1 MSENSPCTSG
11 GACCGT
17 FRVSFYW
24 GETDAAPA
32 GQVPARLTEQVNQ
45 YLACMQG
52 TNQRSP
58 RCVAL
63 MGEIGDSVRCS
74 IYEQRSST
82 CREFPYHGEQGQPS
96 PDCQRA
102 RAKHGLPPLLFTP
115 EDLTLI
121 PIVAA

>member
-1 MSENSPCTSG
+1 MSETSPCMNC

-24 GETDAAPA
+24 GETDAAPG
-32 GQVPARLTEQVNQ
+32 GQVPARLTEQVNPQ
-45 YLACMQG
+45 FSCMQG
-52 TNQRSP
+52 TNQASP

-63 MGEIGDSVRCS
+63 MGDIGSAVRCS

-82 CREFPYHGEQGQPS
+82 CREFPYHGENGQAS

-102 RAKHGLPPLLFTP
+102 RALHGLPPLSFDP
-115 EDLTLI
+115 EDPRLI

>member
-1 MSENSPCTSG
+1 MSENSPCMSC

-32 GQVPARLTEQVNQ
+32 GQVPVRLTEQINH

-52 TNQRSP
+52 TNQSSP

-63 MGEIGDSVRCS
+63 LGEIGDNVRCS

-102 RAKHGLPPLLFTP
+102 RAKHGLPPLP
-115 EDLTLI
+115 DNQDASRI